1 MSDVHVVPSGDKW
14 ALEVDGQERNAYPTQ
29 NEAIIRGRGLAD
41 NDGGELVLHGED
53 GQIRDK
59 VPHVSDPRSIP
70 G

>member
-14 ALEVDGQERNAYPTQ
+14 ALEVDGQERKTYPTQ
-29 NEAIIRGRGLAD
+29 NDAITRGRGLAD
-41 NDGGELVLHGED
+41 NEGGELVIHGED

-59 VPHVSDPRSIP
+59 GSHGNDPRDIP